1 MSNCKQ
7 IYRMIV
13 PLFLR
18 KKIGLVR
25 CFFSNREKYNRLHF
39 YRKHNVSFG
48 KENSDKRFFV
58 VRRDSRATGLLAC
71 YICALGHM
79 IDVDK
84 DVLSGRLIPVM
95 DMFSEHYGMA
105 HNNEDGEK
113 KVNAWEYYFKQLSD
127 YSMNDVLKSRH
138 VTLSYGYE
146 VENALQFFHDNE
158 FNRETVKSY
167 LDIHNRYFHL
177 RDDLK
182 QRFDDYANY
191 MFDGKRVLG
200 TNIRESYIVL
210 ANGRDNHEESYNG
223 EYISGHPKQPGIEE
237 LCDILEKKMHEWNC
251 DYVFAECQTSY
262 IENKLRE
269 RFGVFFLC
277 SNHKRLIV
285 DNLSLN
291 SYKEAS
297 KKQKEGYSVV
307 QNNIDYLKSIYLLSK
322 CTSVYAGKCSGTVV
336 AAFWNDNKYEH
347 LEIFN
352 NGVY

>member
-1 MSNCKQ
+1 MGNYKQ
-7 IYRMIV
+7 IYRKVV

-18 KKIGLVR
+18 KRIGLIR
-25 CFFSNREKYNRLHF
+25 CFFSDKEKYKRMRF
-39 YRKHNVSFG
+39 YRQHNVRYGS
-48 KENSDKRFFV
+48 NNPDKRFFV

-71 YICALGHM
+71 YLCALGHM
-79 IDVDK
+79 IDIDE
-84 DVLSGRLIPVM
+84 DVLEGKLIPVM
-95 DMFSEHYGMA
+95 DMYSEHYSMA
-105 HNNEDGEK
+105 HNTEDGVK
-113 KVNAWEYYFKQLSD
+113 NKNAWEYYFKQLSE
-127 YSMNDVLKSRH
+127 YSMSDVLSSKY

-146 VENALQFFHDNE
+146 VNNALLFFHNNE
-158 FNRETVKSY
+158 FSKETVNKY

-182 QRFDDYANY
+182 QNFESYANS
-191 MFDGKRVLG
+191 MFENKRVLG

-223 EYISGHPKQPGIEE
+223 EFISGHPRQPEIEE
-237 LCDILEKKMHEWNC
+237 LCNILEKKMQEWNC

-269 RFGVFFLC
+269 RFGDFFLC

-307 QNNIDYLKSIYLLSK
+307 QNNVDYLKSIYLLSK
-322 CTSVYAGKCSGTVV
+322 CTSIFAGKCSGTVV
-336 AAFWNDNKYEH
+336 AAFWNNNKYEH
-347 LEIFN
+347 LDIFN